1 MRTSKTNNKK
11 SQAKHGK
18 NRSIS
23 CEKISSKAFENNF
36 FKNMKM
42 DMKIK
47 DDFIDPMD
55 NMLGFDNFEDKMFN
69 HFRNDF
75 GLLLDEEKEK
85 EDKVAKRNNNKK
97 NKKIN
102 NGTYFSKVYCSSYN
116 NVNGKEYEEK
126 YQSQNIN
133 QINNGHNIS
142 ECKEAYKNSDGVWK
156 SAYQRGLDKKGERLI
171 KEKNTKTGEDKEH
184 KILKGMKEN
193 EINVF
198 DKEYNDYSKK
208 NGFGKNCKYFNSL
221 GSCKKENK
229 KLIGDGTKSLNRK
242 TKRH

>member
-23 CEKISSKAFENNF
+23 CEKISSKAFEDNF
-36 FKNMKM
+36 FKNINM

-116 NVNGKEYEEK
+116 NVNGKKDMKKNNSLKILIKSIMDTIYLNAK
-126 YQSQNIN
+126 RHIKILMVSAN
-133 QINNGHNIS
+133 QHI
-142 ECKEAYKNSDGVWK
+142 KEAQIK
-156 SAYQRGLDKKGERLI
+156 
-171 KEKNTKTGEDKEH
+171 KEKD
-184 KILKGMKEN
+184 
-193 EINVF
+193 
-198 DKEYNDYSKK
+198 
-208 NGFGKNCKYFNSL
+208 
-221 GSCKKENK
+221 
-229 KLIGDGTKSLNRK
+229 
-242 TKRH
+242 